1 MVRGN
6 LFFKI
11 TGVLMIIGAAI
22 SIILGIVGV
31 ISCVIFAED
40 PAYASAWP
48 LLLSSAL
55 IAEVTGILQ
64 LIAGIAGL
72 RYTDRPEKAL
82 TCIVLGVIALAANI
96 VDQFLSNSV
105 SASSGFA
112 TASAVF
118 ISLAIPILYII
129 GVILNKKNI

>member
-1 MVRGN
+1 MARGN

-11 TGVLMIIGAAI
+11 TCVLMIIGAAI

-40 PAYASAWP
+40 PAYEAAWP
-48 LLLSSAL
+48 LLLTSAI
-55 IAEVTGILQ
+55 IAEVAGILQ

-72 RYTDRPEKAL
+72 KNMDRPEKAA
-82 TCIVLGVIALAANI
+82 TCIILGVIALAANI

-105 SASSGFA
+105 SMSSGMA

-118 ISLAIPILYII
+118 ISLAIPILYIV
-129 GVILNKKNI
+129 GVILNKKNL